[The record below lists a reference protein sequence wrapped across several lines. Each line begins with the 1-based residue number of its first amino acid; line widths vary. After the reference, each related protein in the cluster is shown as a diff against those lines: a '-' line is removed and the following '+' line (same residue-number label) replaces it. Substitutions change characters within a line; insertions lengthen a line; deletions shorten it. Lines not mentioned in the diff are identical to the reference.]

1 MQHIGP
7 STVIKVPAASLASY
21 KQAYP
26 LAAFANQ
33 IVGAG
38 DGGNRT

>member
-7 STVIKVPAASLASY
+7 STVVKIPAAALEFY

-26 LAAFANQ
+26 LADFADQ
-33 IVGAG
+33 TV
-38 DGGNRT
+38 RV

>member
-7 STVIKVPAASLASY
+7 STVVKIPAAVLESC

-26 LAAFANQ
+26 LAAFADQ
-33 IVGAG
+33 IVGV
-38 DGGNRT
+38 

>member
-1 MQHIGP
+1 MQNIGP
-7 STVIKVPAASLASY
+7 STVVKISAALESY

-33 IVGAG
+33 IVGV
-38 DGGNRT
+38 